1 MSMNKRGF
9 TIVELLIAISV
20 FSMAIMLVTAVVLG
34 IARQYQK
41 ASYTVQL
48 NDASR
53 NIHEML
59 AKDSNYGNSSPVRG
73 TSVNYS
79 WVCSN
84 GVMYAWP
91 NTSGGAIGNGLF
103 RYEPSSTQTCDDTSG
118 SEPTATDA
126 IAKGVNLLPK
136 NGFVA
141 NFSID
146 NTIGGGA
153 SQIETSFRVGTAD
166 MFTNSSEPTISNCLP
181 TLKGGDFCAVV
192 QYNSVVRP
200 HI

>member
-1 MSMNKRGF
+1 MSVNKKGF

-20 FSMAIMLVTAVVLG
+20 FSMAIMIVTAVVLG

-53 NIHEML
+53 NIHEAL
-59 AKDSNYGNSSPVRG
+59 AKDINYGGSSSEVLSDG
-73 TSVNYS
+73 LKK
-79 WVCSN
+79 WVCSDN
-84 GVMYAWP
+84 GVMYAWTA
-91 NTSGGAIGNGLF
+91 TSGSSISYGLY
-103 RYEPSSTQTCDDTSG
+103 RYDLAATQTCDASVFDI
-118 SEPTATDA
+118 A
-126 IAKGVNLLPK
+126 IQQGVNLLPK

-141 NFSID
+141 NFSKD
-146 NTIGGGA
+146 DIGAGA
-153 SQIETSFRVGTAD
+153 SEIKTNFRVGTAD
-166 MFTNSSEPTISNCLP
+166 MFTDINNPSTSNCLP
-181 TLKGGDFCAVV
+181 TLKGGDFCSVV

>member
-1 MSMNKRGF
+1 MNKKGF

-59 AKDSNYGNSSPVRG
+59 AKDSNYGNSSPVTFSLNG
-73 TSVNYS
+73 KT

-91 NTSGGAIGNGLF
+91 NTAGGAIGNGLF
-103 RYEPSSTQTCDDTSG
+103 RYEPLPTQRCDDTSG
-118 SEPTATDA
+118 SEPTATAA
-126 IAKGVNLLPK
+126 ISNGVNLLPK

-153 SQIETSFRVGTAD
+153 SRIETSFRVGTAD
-166 MFTNSSEPTISNCLP
+166 MFTESDNPAGSNCLP

>member
-1 MSMNKRGF
+1 MSMNKKGF

-59 AKDSNYGNSSPVRG
+59 AKDSNYGDSSPVRG
-73 TSVNYS
+73 TGGNKT

-91 NTSGGAIGNGLF
+91 NTVDGAIGNGLF
-103 RYEPSSTQTCDDTSG
+103 RYEPTPTETCDATSA
-118 SEPTATDA
+118 SASTAA
-126 IAKGVNLLPK
+126 IAITDGVNLLPK

-146 NTIGGGA
+146 DSIGGGV
-153 SQIETSFRVGTAD
+153 SQILTNFRVGTAD
-166 MFTNSSEPTISNCLP
+166 MFTESDNPAGSNCLP